1 MLIGFHQRLRVVA
14 EMIQPTPWQLR
25 ESSRAAK
32 TTPRARVRQWALR
45 DGWAVS
51 LRGHSG
57 YVVAAAA
64 NLVTLV
70 MLFRP
75 WITVTG
81 PDGTARA
88 NAFGRIEAT
97 TSYLMAWSGSGPT
110 TADISG
116 TWAILTTATIIVMVT
131 VVVTN
136 LRLRKTALYR
146 TAAAS
151 GIAVAIFVL
160 LAMRHLNSRATEL
173 LNMTSRS
180 WDAGGQVGSWIQWA
194 FSGGDLMLPG
204 ARSSGYS
211 TTSFTGAALIACGA
225 SMVAAVAAISQWML
239 QRSTR

>member
-1 MLIGFHQRLRVVA
+1 M
-14 EMIQPTPWQLR
+14 P
-25 ESSRAAK
+25 
-32 TTPRARVRQWALR
+32 
-45 DGWAVS
+45 
-51 LRGHSG
+51 
-57 YVVAAAA
+57 VVAAAA
-64 NLVTLV
+64 NVVTLV

-88 NAFGRIEAT
+88 DAFGRIEAS
-97 TSYLMAWSGSGPT
+97 TSYLMVWSRSGPT

-116 TWAILTTATIIVMVT
+116 TWAIFTTAAIIVMVT

-146 TAAAS
+146 ISAAS

-160 LAMRHLNSRATEL
+160 LAMRHLNSRASEL
-173 LNMTSRS
+173 LAMTSRR
-180 WDAGGQVGSWIQWA
+180 WDAGGQVGSWVQWA

-204 ARSSGYS
+204 VRSSGYS

-225 SMVAAVAAISQWML
+225 SMVAAVAAITQWML

>member
-1 MLIGFHQRLRVVA
+1 ML
-14 EMIQPTPWQLR
+14 
-25 ESSRAAK
+25 
-32 TTPRARVRQWALR
+32 QWALP
-45 DGWAVS
+45 DGWAASV
-51 LRGHSG
+51 RGNSG
-57 YVVAAAA
+57 YLVAAAA

-81 PDGTARA
+81 PDGSARA
-88 NAFGRIEAT
+88 DAFGRIEAT

-116 TWAILTTATIIVMVT
+116 TWAILTTAAIFVMVT

-136 LRLRKTALYR
+136 LRLRKAALYR
-146 TAAAS
+146 TSVAS
-151 GIAVAIFVL
+151 GIAVAVFVP
-160 LAMRHLNSRATEL
+160 LAMRNLNSRASDL
-173 LNMTSRS
+173 LDMTSRG

-204 ARSSGYS
+204 VRSSGYS

-225 SMVAAVAAISQWML
+225 SMIAAVAAITQWML
-239 QRSTR
+239 QRSKR

>member
-1 MLIGFHQRLRVVA
+1 
-14 EMIQPTPWQLR
+14 
-25 ESSRAAK
+25 
-32 TTPRARVRQWALR
+32 
-45 DGWAVS
+45 
-51 LRGHSG
+51 
-57 YVVAAAA
+57 
-64 NLVTLV
+64 

-97 TSYLMAWSGSGPT
+97 TSYLMAWSGSGPS

-136 LRLRKTALYR
+136 LRLHKTALYR
-146 TAAAS
+146 IAVVS

-160 LAMRHLNSRATEL
+160 LAMRHLDSRASAL
-173 LNMTSRS
+173 LDMTSRG
-180 WDAGGQVGSWIQWA
+180 WDGGGQIGSWIQWA

-204 ARSSGYS
+204 VRPSGYS

-225 SMVAAVAAISQWML
+225 SMIAAVAAITQWIL
-239 QRSTR
+239 QRSTRK